1 MGRKKHI
8 TVPRGFQAG
17 AATCGLKPSGNPDLA
32 IIAADRPCST
42 AAIFTTNQIVGA
54 PVAYSRTVLDGGNGK
69 TMGIVI
75 NAGCSNV
82 CTGAAGLRD
91 ARRMATLAAAET
103 GLPGETFLVAS
114 TGVIGRR
121 LDMKAVSRGIA
132 AAASSLGTA
141 ADDLVARA
149 IMTTDTRPKHAVAA
163 CSIGGTKITI
173 AGIAKGAGMIAPSM
187 ATMIAVLTTDAAI
200 APSALR
206 RGLDA
211 AVSRTFNAV
220 TVDGDQSTSDTV
232 AVFAS
237 AAAGNRSIGRSG
249 AAFRTFT
256 AALEKVCGALARQ
269 IASDGEGA
277 TRLVEVTVSG
287 AASDAK
293 ARYLAK
299 SVADSPLVK
308 TAVHGA
314 DPNWGRIAM
323 ALGKCPPSHAI
334 IDPERLSIR
343 ICGTKVF
350 ARGKGCAFDR
360 KALSKAMKKKT
371 VTIDCRVGRGTG
383 TFTALTCD
391 LSAAYVAINADY
403 TT

>member
-1 MGRKKHI
+1 MGQKKHI
-8 TVPRGFQAG
+8 TVPRGFKAG

-32 IIAADRPCST
+32 IITAGRPCST
-42 AAIFTTNQIVGA
+42 AALFTTNQIVGA
-54 PVAYSRTVLDGGNGK
+54 PVIYSRTALDRGSGK
-69 TMGIVI
+69 TSGIVI
-75 NAGCSNV
+75 NSGCSNV
-82 CTGAAGLRD
+82 CTGAAGLKD

-114 TGVIGRR
+114 TGIIGHR

-132 AAASSLGTA
+132 AAASSMGTA

-149 IMTTDTRPKHAVAA
+149 IMTTDTRPKHSVAG
-163 CSIGGTKITI
+163 CSICGKKITI

-200 APSALR
+200 APSSLR
-206 RGLDA
+206 RALDV

-249 AAFRTFT
+249 TAFRTFT
-256 AALEKVCGALARQ
+256 DALAEVCGSLARQ
-269 IASDGEGA
+269 IAFDGEGA

-287 AASDAK
+287 APSDTKAK
-293 ARYLAK
+293 YLAK
-299 SVADSPLVK
+299 SVANSPLVK

-314 DPNWGRIAM
+314 DPNWGRIVM
-323 ALGKCPPSHAI
+323 ALGKCPPSHAA
-334 IDPERLSIR
+334 IDPEQLSIR

-350 ARGKGCAFDR
+350 ARGRSCAFDR
-360 KALSKAMKKKT
+360 KVLSNAMKNKA
-371 VTIDCRVGRGTG
+371 VTIDCRVGRGAG

-391 LSAAYVAINADY
+391 LSAAYVSINADY